1 MRRSL
6 ALAVLMLL
14 GPATI
19 DAAHAA
25 EARTFVLYFSSW
37 SALIEP
43 PAEQI
48 IAAAAA
54 AAKEDAAAPVRV
66 TGYASTIGSVEA
78 NTLLSQLRAQVVNDA
93 LVSDGVDARR
103 ISLTAVGPTTF
114 LVEPVESRRAVI
126 EVGAK

>member
-14 GPATI
+14 ASVTI
-19 DAAHAA
+19 RAADAA

-54 AAKEDAAAPVRV
+54 AAKEDAAAPGRV
-66 TGYASTIGSVEA
+66 PGDASTDGRVEA
-78 NTLLSQLRAQVVNDA
+78 HTRLTQLRARVVSDA
-93 LVSDGVDARR
+93 LVSDGVDAKR
-103 ISLTAVGPTTF
+103 ITLTAVGPTPF
-114 LVEPVESRRAVI
+114 LVAPVESRRAVI
-126 EVGAK
+126 AVGAK